1 MNAQTSLKN
10 VTLEKSIPPTS
21 GSCASFFARKSFVTS
36 VMNPQISS
44 FQRSGSKATFVKRA
58 SRLMSSGT
66 KSADTSNVA
75 EPAAGLANVASSLAV
90 PSGPSATTD
99 AAKSGSTAS
108 K

>member
-1 MNAQTSLKN
+1 
-10 VTLEKSIPPTS
+10 
-21 GSCASFFARKSFVTS
+21 
-36 VMNPQISS
+36 MNPQISS
-44 FQRSGSKATFVKRA
+44 FQSSGSKATFVKRA